1 MKLSTFFNDINENT
15 WEYRDLANSDYISA
29 IKLLYG
35 IVDFVKV
42 DVENKTIISCE
53 IDSNNN
59 MLSSILLEES
69 IDKFIE
75 GTPLQKGRV
84 SLYPEVEFKI
94 NKAQRKQLL
103 KFIYDSEDTTK
114 TFINRFLDK
123 YTKKVESI
131 TAINLV
137 PQMDKIADEFN
148 SSRDNLLE
156 YIKQLDENEI
166 FNAIQNTLDKE
177 LKDDYKKKV
186 MKWKCKGSNEPLE
199 VSRWMLI

>member
-42 DVENKTIISCE
+42 NVENKTIISCE

-59 MLSSILLEES
+59 MLSSLLLEES

-94 NKAQRKQLL
+94 NKEQRKQLL
-103 KFIYDSEDTTK
+103 KFIFDSEDTTK
-114 TFINRFLDK
+114 MFINRFLDK

-177 LKDDYKKKV
+177 LKDDYKKIK
-186 MKWKCKGSNEPLE
+186 SDE
-199 VSRWMLI
+199 VEM

>member
-177 LKDDYKKKV
+177 LKDDYKKIKNDEIE
-186 MKWKCKGSNEPLE
+186 M
-199 VSRWMLI
+199 

>member
-15 WEYRDLANSDYISA
+15 WEYRDLANSDYISV

-53 IDSNNN
+53 IDSNNS
-59 MLSSILLEES
+59 MLSSLLLEES

-94 NKAQRKQLL
+94 NDEQRKQLL

-114 TFINRFLDK
+114 MFIDRFLDK

-177 LKDDYKKKV
+177 LKDDYKKIK
-186 MKWKCKGSNEPLE
+186 SDEIE
-199 VSRWMLI
+199 I

>member
-1 MKLSTFFNDINENT
+1 MKLSTFFNDINENA
-15 WEYRDLANSDYISA
+15 WEYRDLAKSNYISA

-35 IVDFVKV
+35 VVDFVKV
-42 DVENKTIISCE
+42 DIENKTIISCE
-53 IDSNNN
+53 IDSNND
-59 MLSSILLEES
+59 MLSSLLLEES

-84 SLYPEVEFKI
+84 SFYPEVEFKI
-94 NKAQRKQLL
+94 NKEQRKQLL

-114 TFINRFLDK
+114 MFINRFLDK

-177 LKDDYKKKV
+177 LKYDYKKIKNDE
-186 MKWKCKGSNEPLE
+186 ME
-199 VSRWMLI
+199 M

>member
-15 WEYRDLANSDYISA
+15 WEYRDLEYPDYIST

-35 IVDFVKV
+35 VIDYVKV
-42 DVENKTIISCE
+42 DVENKSIISCE
-53 IDSNNN
+53 IDSNNQ
-59 MLSSILLEES
+59 MLISLLNEKS

-84 SLYPEVEFKI
+84 SLYPEVEFQI
-94 NKAQRKQLL
+94 NKEQRKQLL
-103 KFIYDSEDTTK
+103 ENIYDSEEITK
-114 TFINRFLDK
+114 KFISRFLGK

-131 TAINLV
+131 SAINLV
-137 PQMDKIADEFN
+137 PQMDKIANEFN

-166 FNAIQNTLDKE
+166 FNAIQTSLDKE
-177 LKDDYKKKV
+177 VNCKKGLKTQNTV
-186 MKWKCKGSNEPLE
+186 E
-199 VSRWMLI
+199 R